1 MKKKLSLTIQENVI
15 LKVNELMHII
25 TVTGLF
31 NS

>member
-25 TVTGLF
+25 IVTGLF